1 LANHDNEWDDF
12 DGVDELM
19 GDEEMM
25 MMMTIINYEL

>member
-19 GDEEMM
+19 GDEMM